1 MTLLSGQDPIDLP
14 GGRSRSATAWG
25 LNALGIVIVGF
36 WFVKNGLEL
45 QPPAWVWVLG
55 TVALAAWA
63 LREFGRTPQLLVV
76 AGVVMIVAGSLTV
89 VATDSLMIVPVIVGI
104 VLLGANLRVPVWLA
118 AVAAVGAMVVIAVCA
133 TIEHASVQF
142 VLGTSGGL
150 LLGVLIGFS
159 RRQFRVAAQR
169 ARQAERDQQRAQLL
183 ADRSRASRDIH
194 DVLAHSLGGLVLQLD
209 AVEALLEAG
218 RVDDATKRAG
228 EARTLAADGL
238 AEARRAVHALRDDAD
253 AEPGATPDGAA
264 TPDRAAP
271 DPTTTAD
278 RATTPGRTTAPD
290 TATRTTGADVPDASR
305 ASRPSTDHVPDH
317 TDQTDRTDHVPD
329 RTDLTALVAAH
340 RSFGG
345 TIVVQGDATLAALDE
360 AHRAAVVQVVREAL
374 SNARRHAPG
383 RPVSLSVVR
392 DGDAVDVVVANPLT
406 GGGQGLLGMRE
417 RVEELGSGATVE
429 AERSDDEFVVALH
442 LPVDRV
448 AEHEVD
454 AS

>member
-1 MTLLSGQDPIDLP
+1 MTLLRGQDPTDLP

-25 LNALGIVIVGF
+25 LNALGVAVVAF
-36 WFVKNGLEL
+36 WFVKNGLEQQL
-45 QPPAWVWVLG
+45 PAWVWVVG
-55 TVALAAWA
+55 AVALAAWG
-63 LREFGRTPQLLVV
+63 LRESGRTQRVLVV

-104 VLLGANLRVPVWLA
+104 VLLGANLRVPVWAA
-118 AVAAVGAMVVIAVCA
+118 AVAAVGAVVVIAVCA
-133 TIEHASVQF
+133 TVEHASVQF

-159 RRQFRVAAQR
+159 RRQFRIAADR
-169 ARQAERDQQRAQLL
+169 AQQAEREQQRAQLL

-238 AEARRAVHALRDDAD
+238 AEARRAVHALRDDAGPD
-253 AEPGATPDGAA
+253 PATAA
-264 TPDRAAP
+264 DPATAP
-271 DPTTTAD
+271 DPAV
-278 RATTPGRTTAPD
+278 RTSP
-290 TATRTTGADVPDASR
+290 ADVPDANR
-305 ASRPSTDHVPDH
+305 ASRTSD
-317 TDQTDRTDHVPD
+317 DHVPD
-329 RTDLTALVAAH
+329 RADLTTLVDAH

-383 RPVSLSVVR
+383 RPVALSVIR

-406 GGGQGLLGMRE
+406 GGGQGLLGMQE
-417 RVEELGSGATVE
+417 RFAELGSSATVE
-429 AERSDDEFVVALH
+429 AERSDDEFVVAMH
-442 LPVDRV
+442 LPVDAV
-448 AEHEVD
+448 AATEGD

>member
-1 MTLLSGQDPIDLP
+1 MTLLSGQDPTDLP

-25 LNALGIVIVGF
+25 LNALGIAIVGF

-55 TVALAAWA
+55 AVALAAWA

-76 AGVVMIVAGSLTV
+76 AGAVMIAAGSLTV

-264 TPDRAAP
+264 VP

-278 RATTPGRTTAPD
+278 RATTPDRTTAPD
-290 TATRTTGADVPDASR
+290 RATRTTGADVPDASR
-305 ASRPSTDHVPDH
+305 ASRPSTDHVPDR
-317 TDQTDRTDHVPD
+317 TDRAD

-345 TIVVQGDATLAALDE
+345 TIVVQGDATLAALDD

-383 RPVSLSVVR
+383 RPVSLSVNR

-448 AEHEVD
+448 GEHEVD

>member
-1 MTLLSGQDPIDLP
+1 VTLLSGQDPTDLP

-25 LNALGIVIVGF
+25 LNALGVAVVAF
-36 WFVKNGLEL
+36 WFVKNGLEQQL
-45 QPPAWVWVLG
+45 PAWVWVVG
-55 TVALAAWA
+55 AVALAAWA
-63 LREFGRTPQLLVV
+63 LRESGRTQRVLVV

-89 VATDSLMIVPVIVGI
+89 VATDSLMVVPVIVGI
-104 VLLGANLRVPVWLA
+104 VLLGANLRVPVWVA
-118 AVAAVGAMVVIAVCA
+118 AVAAVGAVVVIAVCA
-133 TIEHASVQF
+133 TVEHASVQF

-159 RRQFRVAAQR
+159 RRQFRIAADR
-169 ARQAERDQQRAQLL
+169 AQQAEREQQRAQLL

-238 AEARRAVHALRDDAD
+238 AEARRAVHALRDDAGPD
-253 AEPGATPDGAA
+253 PAT
-264 TPDRAAP
+264 AP
-271 DPTTTAD
+271 DPAV
-278 RATTPGRTTAPD
+278 RTSP
-290 TATRTTGADVPDASR
+290 ADVPDANR
-305 ASRPSTDHVPDH
+305 ASRTSG
-317 TDQTDRTDHVPD
+317 DHVPD
-329 RTDLTALVAAH
+329 RADLTALVDAH

-345 TIVVQGDATLAALDE
+345 TIAVQGDVTLAALDE

-383 RPVSLSVVR
+383 RPVSLSVAR

-406 GGGQGLLGMRE
+406 GGGQGLLGMHE
-417 RVEELGSGATVE
+417 RFAELGSSATVE
-429 AERSDDEFVVALH
+429 AERSDDEFVVAMH
-442 LPVDRV
+442 LPVDAV
-448 AEHEVD
+448 AAAEGE

>member
-1 MTLLSGQDPIDLP
+1 MTLLSGQDPTDLP

-25 LNALGIVIVGF
+25 LNALGVVVVAF
-36 WFVKNGLEL
+36 WFVKNGLEQQL
-45 QPPAWVWVLG
+45 PAWVWVVG
-55 TVALAAWA
+55 AVALAAWA
-63 LREFGRTPQLLVV
+63 LRESGRTQRVLVV

-89 VATDSLMIVPVIVGI
+89 VATDSLLIVPVIVGI
-104 VLLGANLRVPVWLA
+104 VLLGANLRVPVWAA
-118 AVAAVGAMVVIAVCA
+118 AVAAVGAVVVIAVCA

-159 RRQFRVAAQR
+159 RRQFRIAADR
-169 ARQAERDQQRAQLL
+169 AQQAEREQQRAQLL

-238 AEARRAVHALRDDAD
+238 AEARRAVHALRDDA
-253 AEPGATPDGAA
+253 G
-264 TPDRAAP
+264 P
-271 DPTTTAD
+271 DPA
-278 RATTPGRTTAPD
+278 TAPEP
-290 TATRTTGADVPDASR
+290 AVRTSPADVPDANR
-305 ASRPSTDHVPDH
+305 ASRTSD
-317 TDQTDRTDHVPD
+317 DHVPD
-329 RTDLTALVAAH
+329 RADLTALVDAH

-345 TIVVQGDATLAALDE
+345 TIAVHGDAILAALDE
-360 AHRAAVVQVVREAL
+360 AHRSAVVQVVREAL

-383 RPVSLSVVR
+383 RPVSLSVIR

-406 GGGQGLLGMRE
+406 GGGQGLLGMHE
-417 RVEELGSGATVE
+417 RFAELGSSARVE
-429 AERSDDEFVVALH
+429 AERSDDEFVVAMH
-442 LPVDRV
+442 LPVDAV
-448 AEHEVD
+448 AATEGE

>member
-1 MTLLSGQDPIDLP
+1 MTLLSGQDPTDLP

-25 LNALGIVIVGF
+25 LNALGVAVVAF
-36 WFVKNGLEL
+36 WFVKNGLEQQL
-45 QPPAWVWVLG
+45 PAWVWVVG
-55 TVALAAWA
+55 AVALAAWA
-63 LREFGRTPQLLVV
+63 LRESGRTQRVLLV

-104 VLLGANLRVPVWLA
+104 VLLGANLRVPVWAA
-118 AVAAVGAMVVIAVCA
+118 AVAAVGAVVVIAVCA
-133 TIEHASVQF
+133 TVEHASVQF

-159 RRQFRVAAQR
+159 RRQFRIAADR
-169 ARQAERDQQRAQLL
+169 AQQAEREQQRAQLL

-238 AEARRAVHALRDDAD
+238 AEARRAVHALRDDARP
-253 AEPGATPDGAA
+253 EPAT
-264 TPDRAAP
+264 AP
-271 DPTTTAD
+271 DPAV
-278 RATTPGRTTAPD
+278 RTSP
-290 TATRTTGADVPDASR
+290 ADVPDANR
-305 ASRPSTDHVPDH
+305 ASRTSD
-317 TDQTDRTDHVPD
+317 DHVPD
-329 RTDLTALVAAH
+329 RADLTALVDAH

-345 TIVVQGDATLAALDE
+345 AIAVQGDATLAALDE

-374 SNARRHAPG
+374 SNARRHASG
-383 RPVSLSVVR
+383 RPVSLSVIR

-406 GGGQGLLGMRE
+406 GGGQGLLGMHE
-417 RVEELGSGATVE
+417 RFAELGSSATVE
-429 AERSDDEFVVALH
+429 AERSDDEFVVAMH
-442 LPVDRV
+442 LPVDAV
-448 AEHEVD
+448 AATEGE

>member
-1 MTLLSGQDPIDLP
+1 MTLLSGQDPTDLP

-45 QPPAWVWVLG
+45 QLPAWVWVFG
-55 TVALAAWA
+55 AVALAAWA

-169 ARQAERDQQRAQLL
+169 ARQAEQDQQRAQLL

-253 AEPGATPDGAA
+253 AEPDATPDGAA
-264 TPDRAAP
+264 VP
-271 DPTTTAD
+271 DPTTPAD
-278 RATTPGRTTAPD
+278 RATTPDRTTAPD
-290 TATRTTGADVPDASR
+290 QATRTTGADVPDASR
-305 ASRPSTDHVPDH
+305 ASRPSTDQVPDR

>member
-1 MTLLSGQDPIDLP
+1 MTLLSGQDPTDLP

-25 LNALGIVIVGF
+25 LNALGVAVVAF
-36 WFVKNGLEL
+36 WFVKNGLEQQL
-45 QPPAWVWVLG
+45 PAWVWVVG
-55 TVALAAWA
+55 AVALAAWA
-63 LREFGRTPQLLVV
+63 LRESGRTQRVLVV

-89 VATDSLMIVPVIVGI
+89 VATDSLMVVPVIVGI
-104 VLLGANLRVPVWLA
+104 VLLGANLRVPVWVA
-118 AVAAVGAMVVIAVCA
+118 AVAAVGAVVVIAVCA
-133 TIEHASVQF
+133 TVEHASVQF

-159 RRQFRVAAQR
+159 RRQFRIAADR
-169 ARQAERDQQRAQLL
+169 AQQAEREQQRAQLL

-238 AEARRAVHALRDDAD
+238 AEARRAVHALRDDAGPD
-253 AEPGATPDGAA
+253 PAT
-264 TPDRAAP
+264 AP
-271 DPTTTAD
+271 DPAV
-278 RATTPGRTTAPD
+278 RTSP
-290 TATRTTGADVPDASR
+290 ADVPDANR
-305 ASRPSTDHVPDH
+305 ASRTSG
-317 TDQTDRTDHVPD
+317 DHVPD
-329 RTDLTALVAAH
+329 RADLTALVDAH

-345 TIVVQGDATLAALDE
+345 TIAVQGDVTLAALDE

-383 RPVSLSVVR
+383 RPVSLSVAR

-406 GGGQGLLGMRE
+406 GGGQGLLGMHE
-417 RVEELGSGATVE
+417 RFAELGSSATVE
-429 AERSDDEFVVALH
+429 AERSDDEFVVAMH
-442 LPVDRV
+442 LPVDAV
-448 AEHEVD
+448 AAAEGE

>member
-1 MTLLSGQDPIDLP
+1 MTLLRGQDPTDLP

-25 LNALGIVIVGF
+25 LNALGVAVVAF
-36 WFVKNGLEL
+36 WFVKNGLEQQL
-45 QPPAWVWVLG
+45 PSWVWVVG
-55 TVALAAWA
+55 AVALAAWA
-63 LREFGRTPQLLVV
+63 LRESGRTQRVLVV

-104 VLLGANLRVPVWLA
+104 VLLGANLRVPVWAA
-118 AVAAVGAMVVIAVCA
+118 AVAAVGAVVVIAFCA
-133 TIEHASVQF
+133 TVEHASVQF

-159 RRQFRVAAQR
+159 RRQFRIAADR
-169 ARQAERDQQRAQLL
+169 AQQAEREQQRAQLL

-238 AEARRAVHALRDDAD
+238 AEARRAVHALRDDAGPD
-253 AEPGATPDGAA
+253 PAT
-264 TPDRAAP
+264 AP
-271 DPTTTAD
+271 DPAVPTS
-278 RATTPGRTTAPD
+278 P
-290 TATRTTGADVPDASR
+290 ADVADANR
-305 ASRPSTDHVPDH
+305 ASRTSD
-317 TDQTDRTDHVPD
+317 DHVPD
-329 RTDLTALVAAH
+329 RADLTALVDAH

-345 TIVVQGDATLAALDE
+345 AIAVQGDATLAALDE

-383 RPVSLSVVR
+383 RPVALSVIR

-417 RVEELGSGATVE
+417 RFAELGSSATVE
-429 AERSDDEFVVALH
+429 AERSDDEFVVAMH
-442 LPVDRV
+442 VPVDAV
-448 AEHEVD
+448 AATEGD